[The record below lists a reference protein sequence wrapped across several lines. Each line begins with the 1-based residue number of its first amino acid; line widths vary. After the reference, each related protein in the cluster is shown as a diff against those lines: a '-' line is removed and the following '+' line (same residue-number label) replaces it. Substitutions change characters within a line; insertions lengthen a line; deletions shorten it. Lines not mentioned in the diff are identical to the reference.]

1 MSENNP
7 QVLQIQMH
15 PEKFVLH
22 DGGIIGPYFIE
33 NIAAVNVTLNGAR

>member
-1 MSENNP
+1 
-7 QVLQIQMH
+7 MH

-33 NIAAVNVTLNGAR
+33 NIAAFNVTIEWCSLMIDNQWFVLK